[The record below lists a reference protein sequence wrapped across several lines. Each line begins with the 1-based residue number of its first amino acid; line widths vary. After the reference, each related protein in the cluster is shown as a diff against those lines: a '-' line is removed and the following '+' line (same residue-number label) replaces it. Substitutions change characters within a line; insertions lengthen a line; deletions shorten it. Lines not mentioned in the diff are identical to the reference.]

1 MTLMKFTPFA
11 IAVSLA
17 LSACTTTGQ
26 SALTPEE
33 SKMPTAPDAKSVL
46 RQAIQSQLR
55 SSFDYQTTVYASN
68 HIRRDALANA
78 TPEQL
83 SAADNMMRVCENEH
97 EEAYIALLKS
107 EPSDDLDDQ
116 KQAIKKRYLSCVSD
130 QYGVDAYESFDF
142 EEFYQQSK
150 DLTPEE
156 MREVLTTAISAHAE
170 SQKLKFQEVN
180 SAKHDGNHTALDV
193 KKAKLLNEYLIKP
206 TKATIVGRYQPLSG
220 IITAL
225 PSVEYHSKNLNIAM
239 NQPIYVDLKAG
250 IIYLWADNF
259 ALANSNLADKNL
271 GDKWHNKWLAIPLND
286 GSLPE
291 GFAKEFIRAYLNAKK
306 ESFQSLDDAS
316 IKQVS
321 AQALYDLPFFE
332 ENVND
337 TVKSRIND
345 STRIIQNAPTA
356 KARAYSRYIFADTLY
371 NDITAKYPQLQNEP
385 TYHEYDLIDGESRIN
400 VSAPIGQSEDET
412 DTTDKLKFSSE
423 KFMGLLLSILRVQID
438 GYYDNLNQS
447 ESAAKESE
455 VSSYAPVWHYGIKSG
470 QINWIHYR
478 HYLTKQIKQGQFAKD
493 VISAKEPMFVDV
505 FTTIN
510 PKASHDFDRLPS
522 HLRVPNAQNSV
533 NVFEYGNEFIER
545 LKSSDDKYRQIM
557 LQLLM
562 GAEDA
567 QEDH

>member
-11 IAVSLA
+11 IFASLA
-17 LSACTTTGQ
+17 LSACATTGQ
-26 SALTPEE
+26 SSLTPEQ
-33 SKMPTAPDAKSVL
+33 SKTPTAPDAKSAL
-46 RQAIQSQLR
+46 SQAIQSQLR

-83 SAADNMMRVCENEH
+83 SAADDMMRVCENEH
-97 EEAYIALLKS
+97 EEAYVALLKS
-107 EPSDDLDDQ
+107 EPPEDLDNQ
-116 KQAIKKRYLSCVSD
+116 KQTIKERYLSCVND
-130 QYGVDAYESFDF
+130 RYGVDTYENFDF

-150 DLTPEE
+150 DLNPEE
-156 MREVLTTAISAHAE
+156 VRSVLTTAISAHAE
-170 SQKLKFQEVN
+170 SQKLKLQEVN
-180 SAKHDGNHTALDV
+180 SAEHDGNHTALDV
-193 KKAKLLNEYLIKP
+193 KKAELLNEYLIKP
-206 TKATIVGRYQPLSG
+206 TKATMAGRYQPLSG
-220 IITAL
+220 VITAL
-225 PSVEYHSKNLNIAM
+225 PSVEYQAKNLNMAM
-239 NQPIYVDLKAG
+239 NQPVYVDLKAG

-291 GFAKEFIRAYLNAKK
+291 GFAKDFIRAYLNAKK

-332 ENVND
+332 ANVD
-337 TVKSRIND
+337 DSVKSRIND

-385 TYHEYDLIDGESRIN
+385 TYHEYDLIDGESNIN
-400 VSAPIGQSEDET
+400 VSAPISQSEDET
-412 DTTDKLKFSSE
+412 DAADKPKFSSE

-447 ESAAKESE
+447 ESAAEESE
-455 VSSYAPVWHYGIKSG
+455 VSPYAPVWHYGIKSG
-470 QINWIHYR
+470 RINWMHYR

-493 VISAKEPMFVDV
+493 VISTKEPMFVDV

-510 PKASHDFDRLPS
+510 PKANHDFDRLPS

-562 GAEDA
+562 GTEDA